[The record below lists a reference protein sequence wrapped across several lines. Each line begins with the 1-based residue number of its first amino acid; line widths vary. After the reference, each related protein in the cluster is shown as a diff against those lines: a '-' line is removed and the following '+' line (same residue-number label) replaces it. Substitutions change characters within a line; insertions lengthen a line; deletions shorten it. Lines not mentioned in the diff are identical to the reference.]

1 MRHTF
6 YLFLSTILCFLIP
19 FTLSFAGDFNIKLRK
34 TDINDLKQQ
43 LMPVF
48 EQNINILH
56 QLLACMEKGNSTDTC
71 LENSSLAVDSKN
83 VSDNER
89 NEQIK
94 NDIKNK
100 ITKNDIPQEKIISE
114 LKNLILEAEKVT
126 QCLYQG
132 QTANELKDCVLI
144 YDKESK

>member
-1 MRHTF
+1 MMRHTF
-6 YLFLSTILCFLIP
+6 YLFLSIILCFLIS

-34 TDINDLKQQ
+34 TDINELKQQ

-48 EQNINILH
+48 EQNITILN
-56 QLLACMEKGNSTDTC
+56 QLLTCMEKGNTTDAC
-71 LENSSLAVDSKN
+71 LKDSLVVASKN

-100 ITKNDIPQEKIISE
+100 IAKNNIPQEKIISE

-126 QCLYQG
+126 QCLYKG
-132 QTANELKDCVLI
+132 QTANALKDCVLI
-144 YDKESK
+144 YDKKSK